1 MSDTI
6 STSNEPLAAAR
17 GEWLREELRQL
28 RPAYRQAI
36 GMALCINTLG
46 LLTAIFSLQVYDRVV
61 AHAGYN
67 SLVAMVLGMVVVILI
82 DYMLRTGR
90 ALLLQRMGGKIEVHV
105 ARAVFERLMRL
116 PVVELER
123 RSPSFWQGTFR
134 DIEIVR
140 STCSGATAM
149 LLIDLPFLL
158 LSLGLIALIAWPV
171 FPVSVAAII
180 AFMLLAWW
188 SGRSVRDNAER
199 EKQRVISRDVALAEL
214 ASARIALKSLGAG
227 EAAAARWEAQYAHW
241 MAESLER
248 SRESDRYRDI
258 ANSMTTINMVATTS
272 FGALAILSQMMTMG
286 ALIAA
291 NILAGKLV
299 APLVQLVGQW
309 RSWGHYLAARKRLD
323 DLMMI
328 PLEREQ
334 SGIDL
339 PRPKGVMK
347 LDTVEFAYPGSKA
360 NQVDKLAGQLGP
372 NGLHAIIGANGSG
385 KTTLLKLLRGLYAPQ
400 AGRVLLDDA
409 DLGQF
414 SQRDLSRWIGYL
426 PQHVQLISG
435 TVRDNIALSDPGIDD
450 ERVLEAA
457 RIACAHDFIVDL
469 PDGYATEM
477 GEAGSRFSGG
487 QRKRI
492 AIAQALLHNPPVL
505 LLDEPTSDLDRAAE
519 QAFIAS
525 LKSLAA
531 DHTVIV
537 VTHSPALLTQC
548 NGILVMDKGRIAM
561 AGPAA
566 QVLPKLGLVPAAAT
580 PLAAGPGTLAGGA
593 RHAA

>member
-1 MSDTI
+1 MSI
-6 STSNEPLAAAR
+6 ANSNPADQSAAPR
-17 GEWLREELRQL
+17 GEWLRAELRRL

-67 SLVAMVLGMVVVILI
+67 SLVAMVLGMVIVIVI

-90 ALLLQRMGGKIEVHV
+90 ALLLQRMGGQIEVHV
-105 ARAVFERLMRL
+105 ARVVFERLIRL
-116 PVVELER
+116 PAVELER
-123 RSPSFWQGTFR
+123 RSPAFWQGTFR
-134 DIEIVR
+134 DIELVR

-171 FPVSVAAII
+171 FPISVAAVV
-180 AFMLLAWW
+180 AFMILAWW

-214 ASARIALKSLGAG
+214 ASARMALKSLGAG
-227 EAAAARWEAQYAHW
+227 EAAAMRWEKHYAHW
-241 MAESLER
+241 MTESLER

-272 FGALAILSQMMTMG
+272 IGALAILSQMMTMG

-323 DLMMI
+323 DLMEI
-328 PLEREQ
+328 PLEREL
-334 SGIDL
+334 SGISL
-339 PRPKGVMK
+339 PRPKGVLK
-347 LDTVEFAYPGSKA
+347 LDTVEFSYPGSKA
-360 NQVDKLAGQLGP
+360 NQVDKLSGQLGP
-372 NGLHAIIGANGSG
+372 YGLHAIIGANGSG
-385 KTTLLKLLRGLYAPQ
+385 KTTLLKLLRGLYTPH
-400 AGRVLLDDA
+400 AGRVLIDDA
-409 DLGQF
+409 DIAQF
-414 SQRDLSRWIGYL
+414 SHRDLSRWVGYL
-426 PQHVQLISG
+426 PQHVQLVSG
-435 TVRDNIALSDPGIDD
+435 SIRDNIALSDPSVDD
-450 ERVLEAA
+450 QKIIRAA
-457 RIACAHDFIVDL
+457 QIACAHEFVIDL

-492 AIAQALLHNPPVL
+492 AIAQALLHDPPVL
-505 LLDEPTSDLDRAAE
+505 LLDELTSDLDRAAE

-525 LKSLAA
+525 LKSLAS

-548 NGILVMDKGRIAM
+548 NGILLMDKGRIAM

-566 QVLPKLGLVPAAAT
+566 QVLPKIGLAPALT
-580 PLAAGPGTLAGGA
+580 PPAQVGSTSQTGGA